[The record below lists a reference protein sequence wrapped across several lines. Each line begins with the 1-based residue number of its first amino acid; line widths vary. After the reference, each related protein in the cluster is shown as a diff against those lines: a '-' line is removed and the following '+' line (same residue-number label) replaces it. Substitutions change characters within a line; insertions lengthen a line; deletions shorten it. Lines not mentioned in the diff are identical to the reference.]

1 MVAATAK
8 EGILIA
14 AFQQANA
21 NGNGDRRGAGG
32 LRPSRHRRGAL
43 PAAMLALIALGVSL
57 VPDASLAERPT
68 PVNLQLTPAPGSLS
82 ASWEVSS
89 TAGLSGF
96 RIRWRAVGGGGGV
109 EVSRRTRSYTISQ
122 LPNVPYEV
130 RVRALYR
137 DTPGPVA
144 IAEATP
150 LAGLDLEEP
159 LDGEPLDEQPSGR
172 DQEEAPGEGSPPE
185 GSTEGEP
192 PEGESPEAQP
202 AQGEEGVSVA
212 EEAPREAGLQEARA
226 QKALVGATPTGPP
239 TPAGGWSVVYADGFG
254 APIGNGPGQDN
265 TWFPNNCTLT
275 SNCPGFNKDEMEVMN
290 PSAVSETAE
299 GLKLT
304 CTRTTVQM
312 PGKKHYVCGTL
323 RAQTEAKPAG
333 YRYFKWSPGKGQ
345 TLVFQAV
352 AKLPPNTGEADPG
365 WWSNG
370 PPWNGTE
377 VDFFE
382 GGGASPEHTTGWSTD
397 PLYTAWFATPHPT
410 ATKRG
415 FPVDPSLAFHT
426 YTFEIKPDNTYSIWI
441 DGALQSWATN
451 VGPAK
456 PDLTEKATL
465 ILSYAL
471 RRCGCT
477 TGFKSGT
484 REFDVKS
491 VSVYEDKAHAGVGV
505 ENTGLAPGTT
515 IG

>member
-1 MVAATAK
+1 MTT
-8 EGILIA
+8 
-14 AFQQANA
+14 
-21 NGNGDRRGAGG
+21 
-32 LRPSRHRRGAL
+32 
-43 PAAMLALIALGVSL
+43 AMLALIAVGVSL
-57 VPDASLAERPT
+57 APAASLAERPT
-68 PVNLQLTPAPGSLS
+68 PLNVQLTPAPGSLS

-89 TAGLSGF
+89 AAGLTGF
-96 RIRWRAVGGGGGV
+96 SIRWRAVGGGGGGGV
-109 EVSRRTRSYTISQ
+109 EVPRRTRSHTISQ

-137 DTPGPVA
+137 GTPGPVA
-144 IAEATP
+144 VAEGTP

-159 LDGEPLDEQPSGR
+159 LDEEPLDEQPSGR
-172 DQEEAPGEGSPPE
+172 EEEESLGEGS
-185 GSTEGEP
+185 S
-192 PEGESPEAQP
+192 EGESPEAEP
-202 AQGEEGVSVA
+202 AEDGEEASGST
-212 EEAPREAGLQEARA
+212 EAASPEAGLREAQA
-226 QKALVGATPTGPP
+226 QKALVSATPTGPP

-254 APIGNGPGQDN
+254 APIGNGAGQDN

-415 FPVDPSLAFHT
+415 FPADPSLAFHT

-441 DGALQSWATN
+441 DGAPQSWATN

-471 RRCGCT
+471 RRCGCK

-484 REFDVKS
+484 REFDVRS

>member
-1 MVAATAK
+1 MVFRRAH
-8 EGILIA
+8 GS
-14 AFQQANA
+14 
-21 NGNGDRRGAGG
+21 GSGDRRRGRRRSQ
-32 LRPSRHRRGAL
+32 LRPRRGAL
-43 PAAMLALIALGVSL
+43 TAATLALIAVGVS
-57 VPDASLAERPT
+57 PAAALAERPT
-68 PVNLQLTPAPGSLS
+68 PVNVQLTPAPGSLL
-82 ASWEVSS
+82 ASWDVSS
-89 TAGLSGF
+89 TAGLTGF
-96 RIRWRAVGGGGGV
+96 SIRWRQVGGGGGGGV
-109 EVSRRTRSYTISQ
+109 EVPRRTRSRTISQ
-122 LPNVPYEV
+122 LQDVPYEV

-137 DTPGPVA
+137 GTPGPVA
-144 IAEATP
+144 VAEATP
-150 LAGLDLEEP
+150 LGGLDLEEP
-159 LDGEPLDEQPSGR
+159 LEEEPLDEQPGQDEQGS
-172 DQEEAPGEGSPPE
+172 PGERSPDEETPDGE
-185 GSTEGEP
+185 SSEGEW
-192 PEGESPEAQP
+192 ESPEAGSE
-202 AQGEEGVSVA
+202 GEEGVSGA
-212 EEAPREAGLQEARA
+212 EEASPEAGLQEARA
-226 QKALVGATPTGPP
+226 AQKALVSATPTGPP
-239 TPAGGWSVVYADGFG
+239 TPAGGWSVVYADGFA

-275 SNCPGFNKDEMEVMN
+275 TNCPGFNSNEKEVMN
-290 PSAVSETAE
+290 PSAVGVTAE

-312 PGKKHYVCGTL
+312 PGKKHFVCGTV

-352 AKLPPNTGEADPG
+352 AKFPPNTGEADPG

-370 PPWNGTE
+370 PPWEGTE

-397 PLYTAWFATPHPT
+397 PLYTAWFAPPHPT

-426 YTFEIKPDNTYSIWI
+426 YTFEIKPNNTYSIWI

-456 PDLTEKATL
+456 PVLTEKATL

-477 TGFKSGT
+477 SGFKSGT